1 MAERKNDDS
10 IIDLTEIVEEG
21 PAPTGATWVE
31 PTPAPAKEAKAP
43 LPPPEKKVAEPPR
56 SPRRESPLAHDHFDE
71 IPESPLKKFL
81 LAEDEPTGQFPPPPI
96 PTSPPQ
102 PPGKPLGFSTPG
114 PQPPRPVPEPPKP
127 SPAAGL
133 VPLEAPKP
141 APEPAR
147 VAPEPPRP
155 IPEPPRPAP
164 EPPRPPLPNVDA
176 EMRALREAMLNRVE
190 KWVAQEGT
198 EVLERVAR
206 EIFPRVAEEVIR
218 QEIEKLKKEA
228 EESE

>member
-21 PAPTGATWVE
+21 PGPAAGAWIE
-31 PTPAPAKEAKAP
+31 PTPPPAKEAKAP
-43 LPPPEKKVAEPPR
+43 PSPSEKKIAEP
-56 SPRRESPLAHDHFDE
+56 SKIPRREIPSAGDHLSE

-81 LAEDEPTGQFPPPPI
+81 LAEDEPTGQF
-96 PTSPPQ
+96 TSPPPQ
-102 PPGKPLGFSTPG
+102 PP
-114 PQPPRPVPEPPKP
+114 PRPQGFAPPGPEPPRF
-127 SPAAGL
+127 SPAAGRVL
-133 VPLEAPKP
+133 PEPPKP

-155 IPEPPRPAP
+155 IPEPPLLAP
-164 EPPRPPLPNVDA
+164 EPSRPSIPSIDA

-190 KWVAQEGT
+190 KWVAQEG
-198 EVLERVAR
+198 VRILDRVAR
-206 EIFPRVAEEVIR
+206 EIFPRKAEEMIR